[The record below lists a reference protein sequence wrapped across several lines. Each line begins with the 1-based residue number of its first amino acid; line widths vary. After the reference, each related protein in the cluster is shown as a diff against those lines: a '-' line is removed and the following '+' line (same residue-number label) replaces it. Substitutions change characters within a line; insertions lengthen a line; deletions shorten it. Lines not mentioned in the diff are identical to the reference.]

1 MIQESWW
8 CEVQSEIP
16 QLQVIT
22 AISDADC
29 EDFVSQLLFSQGW
42 SIIFRAIDMTG
53 LADFLTE
60 RTGALRT
67 VVIYKSDLP
76 EFDQEVLNQFLTP
89 KVTQICIDDI
99 ETNSHKLMT
108 HIRGQLRLPLI
119 IEGSSVGEFA
129 NLGKV
134 GKLSNSNSSLV
145 SPKAPCVITITGT
158 VGAPGR
164 SSVALNIAN
173 YLAESSTVNIYD
185 ADSRAPALDYLLGR
199 AIKSCE
205 NLSLINISTL
215 TKSAEAVI
223 ADESRISVVDLGP
236 LPPLEEVV
244 NDRRW
249 QAGFINRTLEE
260 TTTLIYLCKS
270 NGLSLIR
277 LEQFI
282 SQFPVLLRKL
292 PIIYILNQSR
302 STREGR
308 ALANR
313 FTKICNGEISF
324 ILPANEQINTNLAVP
339 AKRESA
345 FGKTIAEIGRIAQL
359 VK

>member
-1 MIQESWW
+1 MR
-8 CEVQSEIP
+8 SEIP
-16 QLQVIT
+16 QLQVVT

-42 SIIFRAIDMTG
+42 SIIYRAIDMSS
-53 LADFLTE
+53 LVDFLQDRSE
-60 RTGALRT
+60 ALRT
-67 VVIYKSDLP
+67 VVIFKSDLP
-76 EFDQEVLNQFLTP
+76 DYDLEILNGLASSR
-89 KVTQICIDDI
+89 VTHISIDDI

-119 IEGSSVGEFA
+119 IESSAVGTESGITDGA
-129 NLGKV
+129 GNPAIT
-134 GKLSNSNSSLV
+134 KLSIE
-145 SPKAPCVITITGT
+145 KAKRPCIITITGT

-164 SSVALNIAN
+164 SSIALNLAN
-173 YLAESSTVNIYD
+173 YLALNSKVNIYD
-185 ADSRAPALDYLLGR
+185 ADIRAPALEYFIGR
-199 AIKSCE
+199 AENSSE
-205 NLSLINISTL
+205 NLNLINL
-215 TKSAEAVI
+215 APNEKLMELKI
-223 ADESRISVVDLGP
+223 ADATRISIVDLGS

-277 LEQFI
+277 LEQFM

-292 PIIYILNQSR
+292 PIIYILNQSG
-302 STREGR
+302 SSREDR

-313 FTKICNGEISF
+313 FKKMCDGETSF
-324 ILPANEQINTNLAVP
+324 ILPINERINSNLAEP
-339 AKRESA
+339 AKRESG
-345 FGKTIAEIGRIAQL
+345 FGKTISEIGRIAQE
-359 VK
+359 VN

>member
-1 MIQESWW
+1 
-8 CEVQSEIP
+8 
-16 QLQVIT
+16 
-22 AISDADC
+22 
-29 EDFVSQLLFSQGW
+29 
-42 SIIFRAIDMTG
+42 MTG
-53 LADFLTE
+53 LSNFLVE

-67 VVIYKSDLP
+67 VVIYKSDLLD
-76 EFDQEVLNQFLTP
+76 FNQEELNKFLSP
-89 KVTQICIDDI
+89 KITHICLDNI
-99 ETNSHKLMT
+99 ETNSHILMT
-108 HIRGQLRLPLI
+108 HIRSQLRLPLI
-119 IEGSSVGEFA
+119 IESANKQKIDKGYLLDESSNASAV
-129 NLGKV
+129 NK
-134 GKLSNSNSSLV
+134 K
-145 SPKAPCVITITGT
+145 PCVITITGT

-173 YLAESSTVNIYD
+173 FLADTSRVNIYD

-199 AIKSCE
+199 ANKSSQ
-205 NLSLINISTL
+205 NLSMINISTL
-215 TKSAEAVI
+215 DKSSEISI
-223 ADESRISVVDLGP
+223 ADGSRISVVDLGP

-302 STREGR
+302 STREDR

-313 FTKICNGEISF
+313 FTKICNGEVSF
-324 ILPANEQINTNLAVP
+324 ILPTHEDINTNLAVP
-339 AKRESA
+339 AKRGTT
-345 FGKTIAEIGRIAQL
+345 FGKTIAEIGSIAQV